1 MQVATPRNEHAAE
14 AAPAEPGAK
23 RTDSKTSERFPGLF
37 GRLRDLRAVAQNLR
51 AFAVTLGE
59 RTAAIADATSR
70 KREAQV
76 SIQEG
81 APVLS
86 HDGLQAERRLAEIR
100 ENIERDDEIYSA
112 YGDIIARVEASW
124 QEALTSWPLDQ
135 EEYIAQLPQ
144 RLPKFVAA
152 LDAIIYD
159 CGLITLP
166 SRICDHLALMPIGG
180 SLGFREA
187 YEDELPKPED
197 QRRFLQYLSLYP
209 GFVEGL
215 VDVGHGC
222 IYRADPRGW
231 RRALSLWVTLAIALL
246 GFGVIWG
253 ARLLGEAFNLS
264 DWPFTLQRSSELL
277 SAYVFLLLGAAGH
290 VVVNMLKKDRAEN
303 ASTRGLA
310 DWLLRVHVKETSFWA
325 SAATLALAPLAMAF
339 LFKSVDW
346 KTAFFFGYSYD
357 SFIDLFLQRF
367 EGAAASAA
375 ETMKKL

>member
-1 MQVATPRNEHAAE
+1 MQVATPRKEHAAG
-14 AAPAEPGAK
+14 AAGAK
-23 RTDSKTSERFPGLF
+23 RKDSKTGEKYPGLF
-37 GRLRDLRAVAQNLR
+37 GRLRDLRAVAQSLR
-51 AFAVTLGE
+51 GFAVTLGE
-59 RTAAIADATSR
+59 RTAAIEDEESR

-86 HDGLQAERRLAEIR
+86 HDRLQAERRLAEIR
-100 ENIERDDEIYSA
+100 ENIGRDDEIYSA
-112 YGDIIARVEASW
+112 YGDIIARLEASW

-144 RLPKFVAA
+144 RLPKLVAA

-215 VDVGHGC
+215 VDVESGS

-246 GFGVIWG
+246 GFGVLWG
-253 ARLLGEAFNLS
+253 AHILGEAFNLS
-264 DWPFTLQRSSELL
+264 DWPFTAQRSSELL
-277 SAYVFLLLGAAGH
+277 SAYLFLLLGAAGH

-310 DWLLRVHVKETSFWA
+310 DWLLRVHIKETSFWA
-325 SAATLALAPLAMAF
+325 SAATLSLAPLAMAF

-367 EGAAASAA
+367 EGAVASAA

>member
-1 MQVATPRNEHAAE
+1 LQVATPRNEHVAE
-14 AAPAEPGAK
+14 AAPARPGAQRK
-23 RTDSKTSERFPGLF
+23 DSKAGERYPGLF
-37 GRLRDLRAVAQNLR
+37 GRLRDLRAVAQSLR
-51 AFAVTLGE
+51 GFAVTLGE
-59 RTAAIADATSR
+59 RTAAIEDAASR

-81 APVLS
+81 EPVLS

-100 ENIERDDEIYSA
+100 ENLGRDDEVYSA
-112 YGDIIARVEASW
+112 YGDIIARLEASW
-124 QEALTSWPLDQ
+124 QEALTSWPQDQ
-135 EEYIAQLPQ
+135 EEYIAQLSQ
-144 RLPKFVAA
+144 RLPKLVAA

-215 VDVGHGC
+215 VDVENGS
-222 IYRADPRGW
+222 IYRADSRGW

-246 GFGVIWG
+246 GFGVLWG
-253 ARLLGEAFNLS
+253 ARILGETFNLS

-277 SAYVFLLLGAAGH
+277 SAYLFLLLGAAGH

-325 SAATLALAPLAMAF
+325 SAATLSLAPLAMAF